1 MNSKTHTTNLRIL
14 AADIGGT
21 QARFAEARVDG
32 AASGEPAV
40 EPSLELGS
48 VFTMETRQEGVNSFV
63 GFCNAFRKKAPPE
76 LADMD
81 AFDAV
86 ALALAGAV
94 GPDSAVLPNIDWD
107 ITRQDARAFPNLFLL
122 NDFVAQGYALAA
134 PDAFSRM
141 ELIRRGDENLPGALA
156 MVGAGTGLGHCAL
169 LPDQQVLGSEAGH
182 TNFSF
187 EGDAERDIEQEGLK
201 RSGKRWFSNDDIVSG
216 SGAVHLHAALTGQL
230 VTAAEALG
238 GAHPQTVEWFSRFY
252 GRACRNYCLTI
263 FPVRGLVVSGG
274 IAARHPHLVRSDAF
288 LASFNDAADY
298 SELMSRIPIWLN
310 TDPHIGIRGA
320 ALSAANKMGSDP
332 FSPFPPMENRRNV
345 NR

>member
-1 MNSKTHTTNLRIL
+1 MNTKTHKATLRIL

-32 AASGEPAV
+32 VAPAEPGNEPPAEPHV
-40 EPSLELGS
+40 EPHIDLGP
-48 VFTMETRQEGVNSFV
+48 VFVMDTRQEGVSSFS
-63 GFCNAFRKKAPPE
+63 GFCDAFKQKAPPG

-81 AFDAV
+81 AFDGI

-94 GPDSAVLPNIDWD
+94 SRDSAVLPNIDWD
-107 ITRQDARAFPNLFLL
+107 IAPRDARAFPNLFLL
-122 NDFVAQGYALAA
+122 NDFIAQGHALKAL
-134 PDAFSRM
+134 DASSRM
-141 ELIRRGDENLPGALA
+141 ELIRGGDEHLAGALA
-156 MVGAGTGLGHCAL
+156 MVGAGTGLGHCSL
-169 LPDQQVLGSEAGH
+169 LPDHQVLGSEAGH
-182 TNFSF
+182 ANFPF
-187 EGDAERDIEQEGLK
+187 EGDVERDIEQEGLK

-216 SGAVHLHAALTGQL
+216 SGAVHLHAALTGQM

-238 GAHPQTVEWFSRFY
+238 GKHPQTVEWFSRFY

-288 LASFNDAADY
+288 FASFNDAADY

-320 ALSAANKMGSDP
+320 ALFAARVL
-332 FSPFPPMENRRNV
+332 E
-345 NR
+345 